1 MGERSW
7 LDSVYAKSA
16 GLTHE
21 SRVPGT
27 EHRRELTTRWHRGEL
42 YRALRDL
49 RREVSATKKSGG
61 NVALAKER
69 LRDFYRAEKKISRD
83 LDELT
88 RQLNSNV
95 TEVELNTPEIG
106 HHRLPVV
113 TLDLH
118 PPREG
123 EKDDRVPTVFIG
135 GIATSPYQQFELAS
149 AMALSG
155 ERVHCFTY
163 PEHSTAKA
171 PSDWTKRLQADG
183 TYRLHAAALK
193 ETIQQLGLERVNLV
207 GLSMG
212 GSIAM
217 EAASDPEFADRL
229 NDLVVLEPVGLEEK
243 SLTELGRDFV
253 GKQVVGRTLFNP
265 EGAVKSWRQ
274 GDSRGGAAGEA
285 MRVDIDIL
293 RRRQITPEKLSSIH
307 PRGRYVVAM
316 GTESPMVDATAATQE
331 FLQAESARR
340 AAHSQG
346 ASIEILQVQS
356 RDHSWPL
363 VHALGLARWL
373 KEPRHGDENITT
385 IGESDLEHSAASFIL
400 EATRNKPA
408 ENVVS
413 TAVEESGE

>member
-49 RREVSATKKSGG
+49 RREVVQAKKSGG
-61 NVALAKER
+61 DVARAKER
-69 LRDFYRAEKKISRD
+69 LHDFYRAEKEISRD

-88 RQLNSNV
+88 RQLNNNV
-95 TEVELNTPEIG
+95 TKVELDTPEIG
-106 HHRLPVV
+106 HHRLPVI
-113 TLDLH
+113 TLDLN

-123 EKDDRVPTVFIG
+123 EEDDRVPIVFIG

-149 AMALSG
+149 ALALSG

-163 PEHSTAKA
+163 PEHSTAEA
-171 PSDWTKRLQADG
+171 ASDWMKKLQTDG

-193 ETIQQLGLERVNLV
+193 ETIKQLGLKRVNLV

-212 GSIAM
+212 GGIVL
-217 EAASDPEFADRL
+217 EVASDSDFADRL
-229 NDLVVLEPVGLEEK
+229 NDLIVLEPVGLEEK
-243 SLTELGRDFV
+243 SMAVLGRDFV

-285 MRVDIDIL
+285 MRADIDIL
-293 RRRQITPEKLSSIH
+293 RHRQITPEKLSAIH

-316 GTESPMVDATAATQE
+316 GTESSMVNAEAVTQE
-331 FLQAESARR
+331 FLEAEPIRRSAYVKD
-340 AAHSQG
+340 AP
-346 ASIEILQVQS
+346 IEILQVQS

-363 VHALGLARWL
+363 VHALGVAQWF
-373 KEPRHGDENITT
+373 KKPRHGDTVLTT
-385 IGESDLEHSAASFIL
+385 IAESDLKHSAASFIL
-400 EATRNKPA
+400 ETKHRDSA
-408 ENVVS
+408 EDVVG
-413 TAVEESGE
+413 TAAKEILG